1 MGRGWEVR
9 LALLTIT
16 LSVWIGFQI
25 GLDRPWPASVFL
37 FVIPAIVVFFAIRSS
52 KRSRHAINL
61 PSQQMAGLPNQ
72 IEQLSARLGQVA
84 RKLDDVVNLLTTQTA
99 LPGVGAKKDDRQ

>member
-37 FVIPAIVVFFAIRSS
+37 FVIPAIRNWFRNQGITSVLSCRSV
-52 KRSRHAINL
+52 NP
-61 PSQQMAGLPNQ
+61 PSVNGFRPAWQVG
-72 IEQLSARLGQVA
+72 RGRVLGSGP
-84 RKLDDVVNLLTTQTA
+84 LYPLGGGMLLFE
-99 LPGVGAKKDDRQ
+99 